1 MIVSIDDG
9 CPGMRD
15 VGTGIIA
22 ATAQQYPAIMAVL
35 GLDAADTYARTGRK
49 VTGNTVTGVN
59 LITEKREPGDKSM
72 AVAWVSRIA
81 GAGELRSV
89 LRWILGLQAEDG
101 PASDTNS

>member
-35 GLDAADTYARTGRK
+35 
-49 VTGNTVTGVN
+49 
-59 LITEKREPGDKSM
+59 
-72 AVAWVSRIA
+72 
-81 GAGELRSV
+81 
-89 LRWILGLQAEDG
+89 
-101 PASDTNS
+101 